1 MYIETKIHEYSLFV
15 GLVDQRVRVL
25 VLQVRNTR
33 TTPRNFSY
41 LAVTMYTYKCFNV
54 ILYILFF

>member
-25 VLQVRNTR
+25 VG
-33 TTPRNFSY
+33 
-41 LAVTMYTYKCFNV
+41 YKLEIRVPLPEIFL
-54 ILYILFF
+54 I

>member
-25 VLQVRNTR
+25 VGVR
-33 TTPRNFSY
+33 
-41 LAVTMYTYKCFNV
+41 YKLEIRVPLPEIFL
-54 ILYILFF
+54 I

>member
-25 VLQVRNTR
+25 VCVG
-33 TTPRNFSY
+33 
-41 LAVTMYTYKCFNV
+41 YKLEIRV
-54 ILYILFF
+54 PLPEIVLI